1 MKTLAGGWFNQSM
14 RLISKEEEEEV
25 VVVVENGSAVV
36 LPRQRLVQLSVR
48 RWKKAW
54 SSRNLCFVSS
64 TGLKMGKLQSPVSS
78 LRLD

>member
-1 MKTLAGGWFNQSM
+1 M

-25 VVVVENGSAVV
+25 VVEENGSAVV
-36 LPRQRLVQLSVR
+36 LPRWRLVQISVR

-54 SSRNLCFVSS
+54 SSRN
-64 TGLKMGKLQSPVSS
+64 SS